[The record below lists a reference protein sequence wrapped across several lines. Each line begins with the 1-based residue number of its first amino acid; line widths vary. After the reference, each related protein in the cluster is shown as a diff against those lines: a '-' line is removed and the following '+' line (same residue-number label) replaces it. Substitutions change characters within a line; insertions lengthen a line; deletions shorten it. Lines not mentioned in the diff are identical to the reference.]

1 MNRGKVLIDGDI
13 VAYRSGWST
22 DNLSPSSAISKT
34 EELMSFILD
43 QTTLFPSPDDYAVF
57 LTGSGNFR
65 YDISKTHVYKGNRV
79 GSKKPVHLPI
89 IRDHLVNKYR
99 AIISEGEEADDL
111 IAKEATRHNNNVVVA
126 SVDKDMLQIPCWHY
140 NFSKREWKKVSKW
153 EGLKF
158 FYTQILT
165 GDRGDNI
172 IGLWK
177 VGPVGASK
185 ILKPCNTESDLW
197 NACLRAYDG
206 NKDRVI
212 ENARLLWLRKKDNEI
227 WQPPKEEDTQ

>member
-1 MNRGKVLIDGDI
+1 MTMQFFLQAQEIFVTTYLRPMFIKV
-13 VAYRSGWST
+13 
-22 DNLSPSSAISKT
+22 T
-34 EELMSFILD
+34 ELGLRNQFTYLLYG
-43 QTTLFPSPDDYAVF
+43 T
-57 LTGSGNFR
+57 
-65 YDISKTHVYKGNRV
+65 
-79 GSKKPVHLPI
+79 
-89 IRDHLVNKYR
+89 HLVNKYR

-111 IAKEATRHNNNVVVA
+111 IAKEATRHNNNVIVA

-212 ENARLLWLRKKDNEI
+212 
-227 WQPPKEEDTQ
+227 